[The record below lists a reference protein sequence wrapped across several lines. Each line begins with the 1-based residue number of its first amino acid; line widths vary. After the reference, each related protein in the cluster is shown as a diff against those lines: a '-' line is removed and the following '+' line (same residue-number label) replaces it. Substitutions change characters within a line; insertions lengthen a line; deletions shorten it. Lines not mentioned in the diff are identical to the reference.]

1 MDKDV
6 GINWLAWD
14 ENRCNRS
21 RGGSRCRGGRGGS
34 RRRGGSGGTG
44 DGVKNGGHGPF
55 FSVLGEREALL
66 VVVVLVEYL
75 FVGLL
80 LA

>member
-6 GINWLAWD
+6 GIDWLAWD

-21 RGGSRCRGGRGGS
+21 RGGSRYRGGS
-34 RRRGGSGGTG
+34 RCSGGSGGTR
-44 DGVKNGGHGPF
+44 DGGKNGGHGHF